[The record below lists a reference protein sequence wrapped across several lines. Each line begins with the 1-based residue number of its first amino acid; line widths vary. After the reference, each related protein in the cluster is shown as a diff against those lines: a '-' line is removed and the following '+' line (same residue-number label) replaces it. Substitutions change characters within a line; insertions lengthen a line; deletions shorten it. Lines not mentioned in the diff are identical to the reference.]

1 MFHGGLD
8 IFSAFI
14 LLILAGD
21 WLAGP
26 INNVMNTNSPS
37 GKDNLNAVPPLLAE
51 KFEGMGDSQ
60 KRALEYLALFSA
72 LSLCYSL
79 YLKPALG
86 QSSCSASPVEVALNL
101 ALLVPI
107 LKFFLFTGWSCA
119 LVAALDPN
127 WRSKDAAPVVLT
139 AYAATSVFWIHQSG
153 GNFCPYCVLYW
164 MLACLGSA
172 SIGQWIGCRLR
183 ALRLPG
189 KTLIIAGG
197 LMAVVAAVCL
207 GLTWTRKTL
216 PARNTTATVN
226 PAETAAPTPTKVPVA
241 DAAPMAKYGAMA
253 QKAAETPHF
262 WQLDPRGGF
271 ANGGRD
277 FCGPVAISDSLVYLA
292 HHGFPELLPAGEGDT
307 AQIALINLLASPHY
321 LGTDPDKG
329 TGCGSVLKGIEKYVV
344 ANGYQCTTM
353 EYKGLKVLGRR
364 EEEFNIADR
373 PDLDWMKRGIL
384 DPHGAVWLDVGWYS
398 QMAGGQWKRTG
409 GHWVPM
415 VGFDATDEYALLIHN
430 PGTRGNGDRPD
441 DPAKDVVHLKPV
453 DGGTLDTG
461 YGPAEDAAGR
471 YQIAGPGL
479 PMGRDQVAF
488 LEAAIVVVVS
498 KL

>member
-1 MFHGGLD
+1 MK
-8 IFSAFI
+8 
-14 LLILAGD
+14 
-21 WLAGP
+21 
-26 INNVMNTNSPS
+26 NVMNTNLPS
-37 GKDNLNAVPPLLAE
+37 GKDSVNALPPLLAE
-51 KFEGMGDSQ
+51 KFEGMGDFH
-60 KRALEYLALFSA
+60 KRALEYLALFIA
-72 LSLCYSL
+72 LSLCYSV
-79 YLKPALG
+79 YLKPALD
-86 QSSCSASPVEVALNL
+86 QSCCSASPVETDLNL

-107 LKFFLFTGWSCA
+107 LKFFLLTGWPCA
-119 LVAALDPN
+119 LVAALDLN

-139 AYAATSVFWIHQSG
+139 AYAATSVLWIHQAG
-153 GNFCPYCVLYW
+153 GNVCPYCVLYW
-164 MLACLGSA
+164 LLACLASA
-172 SIGQWIGCRLR
+172 SIGQGIGCRLR

-189 KTLIIAGG
+189 KALIMAGS

-207 GLTWTRKTL
+207 NHTWPRNTL
-216 PARNTTATVN
+216 SARNTTATVN
-226 PAETAAPTPTKVPVA
+226 PFETAAPTLARVPVA
-241 DAAPMAKYGAMA
+241 DVAPMAKYGATA

-292 HHGFPELLPAGEGDT
+292 HHGFPELLPAGEGDE

-344 ANGYQCTTM
+344 AHGYQCTTM

-398 QMAGGQWKRTG
+398 QTAEGQWKRTG

-415 VGFDATDEYALLIHN
+415 VGYDATDEYALLIHN

-441 DPAKDVVHLKPV
+441 DPTKDVVHLKAV
-453 DGGTLDTG
+453 NAGTLDTG

-471 YQIAGPGL
+471 YQLAGPGL
-479 PMGRDQVAF
+479 PMGRDKVAF

>member
-1 MFHGGLD
+1 MVRGDLD
-8 IFSAFI
+8 TFPAFI
-14 LLILAGD
+14 LLIFASD
-21 WLAGP
+21 WITGP
-26 INNVMNTNSPS
+26 TKNVMNTNSPS
-37 GKDNLNAVPPLLAE
+37 GKDSLNAIPPLLAE
-51 KFEGMGDSQ
+51 KFESTEDFLQ
-60 KRALEYLALFSA
+60 RALQYLALFGA
-72 LSLCYSL
+72 LSLCYSI
-79 YLKPALG
+79 YLKPALD
-86 QSSCSASPVEVALNL
+86 QSSCPPSPVEIHLNL
-101 ALLVPI
+101 ALLMPI
-107 LKFFLFTGWSCA
+107 LKFFLLTGWPCA
-119 LVAALDPN
+119 LVTALDRN
-127 WRSKDAAPVVLT
+127 WRSKDAAPVVLAT
-139 AYAATSVFWIHQSG
+139 YAATSVLWIHQSA
-153 GNFCPYCVLYW
+153 GNVCPYCVIYW
-164 MLACLGSA
+164 LVACLASA
-172 SIGQWIGCRLR
+172 AMGQGIGCQLR

-189 KTLIIAGG
+189 KALIIAGS
-197 LMAVVAAVCL
+197 LMVAVAAVCL
-207 GLTWTRKTL
+207 SHAWPQKPI
-216 PARNTTATVN
+216 PARNTTATSN
-226 PAETAAPTPTKVPVA
+226 PSRTAAPTLPKVSVA
-241 DAAPMAKYGAMA
+241 NAAPMAKYGATA

-277 FCGPVAISDSLVYLA
+277 YCGPVAISDSLVYLA
-292 HHGFPELLPAGEGDT
+292 HHGFPELLPAGEGDA
-307 AQIALINLLASPHY
+307 AQIALINLLASSHY

-364 EEEFNIADR
+364 EQEFNIADR

-384 DPHGAVWLDVGWYS
+384 DPHGAVWLDVGWYT
-398 QMAGGQWKRTG
+398 QTAGGQWKRTG

-415 VGFDATDEYALLIHN
+415 VGFDATDENALLIHN

-479 PMGRDQVAF
+479 PMARDQVAF

>member
-1 MFHGGLD
+1 M
-8 IFSAFI
+8 
-14 LLILAGD
+14 AG
-21 WLAGP
+21 A
-26 INNVMNTNSPS
+26 
-37 GKDNLNAVPPLLAE
+37 
-51 KFEGMGDSQ
+51 
-60 KRALEYLALFSA
+60 
-72 LSLCYSL
+72 
-79 YLKPALG
+79 
-86 QSSCSASPVEVALNL
+86 
-101 ALLVPI
+101 
-107 LKFFLFTGWSCA
+107 
-119 LVAALDPN
+119 
-127 WRSKDAAPVVLT
+127 
-139 AYAATSVFWIHQSG
+139 
-153 GNFCPYCVLYW
+153 
-164 MLACLGSA
+164 
-172 SIGQWIGCRLR
+172 
-183 ALRLPG
+183 
-189 KTLIIAGG
+189 

-207 GLTWTRKTL
+207 SHTWLRKTL
-216 PARNTTATVN
+216 PARNTTATVS
-226 PAETAAPTPTKVPVA
+226 PAGTAVPTLARVLVA
-241 DAAPMAKYGAMA
+241 DGAPMARYDATA

-292 HHGFPELLPAGEGDT
+292 RHGFPELLPAGEGDK

-321 LGTDPDKG
+321 LGTDPDRG

-344 ANGYQCTTM
+344 SHGYQCTTM

-384 DPHGAVWLDVGWYS
+384 DPHGAVWLDVGWYTRT
-398 QMAGGQWKRTG
+398 AEGQWKRTG

-415 VGFDATDEYALLIHN
+415 VGYDPKDEYALLIHN
-430 PGTRGNGDRPD
+430 PGTRGNGDGPD
-441 DPAKDVVHLKPV
+441 DPAKDVVHLQAV
-453 DGGTLDTG
+453 AAGTLNTG

-479 PMGRDQVAF
+479 PMGSDKVAF